1 MARGDGAMERL
12 RADLLRRA
20 RNERRATEHVER
32 DIGVAQMNTA
42 GDSAV
47 AEASTS
53 RQRAILD
60 RIPAFPRRPSR
71 QTTNDDGPK
80 SPEQPPQRLTF
91 ASSRYSESGHP
102 PNSLPS
108 PIPMGPLEP
117 QRPLPPQPVA
127 STARPRDS
135 LSRLGYGDNPPER
148 PMIVA
153 ISPEDQEQ
161 PPSQD
166 AGSRDSRKPH
176 PKKFMFCFPWVKS
189 RRVRSQILTCFVSGM
204 FLATLL
210 AVYLGLALT
219 NHIAR
224 GEVTIM
230 IILVILSATLFFC
243 YSVVR
248 LCVMVSRGDR
258 TRRRRLPEMLGPGGY
273 VVPPKPIPVVLARDE
288 EAAGIESE
296 AAQSR
301 PPAYGLW
308 RESVRVDPNRLFW
321 QRNEAAEGVPRR
333 PDTATGPR
341 PPSYASDDGIS
352 YVVEARPRSMAP
364 PPQTY
369 TVSVAGVPP
378 VPPTRIAGD

>member
-102 PNSLPS
+102 PSSLPS

-210 AVYLGLALT
+210 ARRAPLRDGLARRQDT
-219 NHIAR
+219 EA
-224 GEVTIM
+224 
-230 IILVILSATLFFC
+230 
-243 YSVVR
+243 
-248 LCVMVSRGDR
+248 

-321 QRNEAAEGVPRR
+321 QRNEAAEGEPRR

>member
-1 MARGDGAMERL
+1 MARGHGAMERL

-20 RNERRATEHVER
+20 RNERRTSEHVER
-32 DIGVAQMNTA
+32 DIGVAPMNTA
-42 GDSAV
+42 

-60 RIPAFPRRPSR
+60 RIPSFPPRPSQ

-80 SPEQPPQRLTF
+80 SPEEPPRRLTF
-91 ASSRYSESGHP
+91 TSSRYSESGHP
-102 PNSLPS
+102 PSSLPS
-108 PIPMGPLEP
+108 PIPMASLEA
-117 QRPLPPQPVA
+117 QRPLPPEPVA
-127 STARPRDS
+127 STAPPRDS
-135 LSRLGYGDNPPER
+135 LSHLGYGNTPPER

-153 ISPEDQEQ
+153 ISSEDQQQ

-176 PKKFMFCFPWVKS
+176 PRKFMFCFPWVKS
-189 RRVRSQILTCFVSGM
+189 RHVRSQILTCFVSGM

-219 NHIAR
+219 NHISR

-230 IILVILSATLFFC
+230 IILIILSATLFFC

-248 LCVMVSRGDR
+248 LCVIVSRGDR
-258 TRRRRLPEMLGPGGY
+258 TRRRRLPEMMGPGGY

-321 QRNEAAEGVPRR
+321 QRNEAAEPVPRR
-333 PDTATGPR
+333 PDTAAGPR

-369 TVSVAGVPP
+369 TVSGAGVPP
-378 VPPTRIAGD
+378 VPRA